1 MAKSKL
7 IKDTTRAEREEIIKL
22 ALAGCGNGSCDN
34 CGSCSL
40 GAGDPYGTYQP
51 YIDGEMEIADINMM
65 VAERNAKLFGLQWI
79 SRTSSA
85 LRNILPSITES
96 RPMAWWTA
104 ITAQAAAE
112 TSLPSARSATA
123 TSMSVPARN

>member
-65 VAERNAKLFGLQWI
+65 PAARNANSCALPRGSKPNPPPGLVGTAG
-79 SRTSSA
+79 RTSSYGQ
-85 LRNILPSITES
+85 
-96 RPMAWWTA
+96 
-104 ITAQAAAE
+104 QA
-112 TSLPSARSATA
+112 
-123 TSMSVPARN
+123 

>member
-1 MAKSKL
+1 MMGKGRRYLQDMRDRWQQANREYVMAKSKL

-65 VAERNAKLFGLQWI
+65 VAERNAKLFGLQ
-79 SRTSSA
+79 RG
-85 LRNILPSITES
+85 
-96 RPMAWWTA
+96 
-104 ITAQAAAE
+104 
-112 TSLPSARSATA
+112 
-123 TSMSVPARN
+123 

>member
-51 YIDGEMEIADINMM
+51 YIDGEMEIADINI
-65 VAERNAKLFGLQWI
+65 VPRLDSFATKCAHL
-79 SRTSSA
+79 
-85 LRNILPSITES
+85 LRLT
-96 RPMAWWTA
+96 
-104 ITAQAAAE
+104 QGC
-112 TSLPSARSATA
+112 
-123 TSMSVPARN
+123 

>member
-34 CGSCSL
+34 CGSRSL

-65 VAERNAKLFGLQWI
+65 VAERNAKLFGLQ
-79 SRTSSA
+79 RG
-85 LRNILPSITES
+85 
-96 RPMAWWTA
+96 
-104 ITAQAAAE
+104 
-112 TSLPSARSATA
+112 
-123 TSMSVPARN
+123 

>member
-40 GAGDPYGTYQP
+40 GLATHTAP
-51 YIDGEMEIADINMM
+51 
-65 VAERNAKLFGLQWI
+65 
-79 SRTSSA
+79 TSPT
-85 LRNILPSITES
+85 L
-96 RPMAWWTA
+96 TA
-104 ITAQAAAE
+104 RWKSP
-112 TSLPSARSATA
+112 TST
-123 TSMSVPARN
+123 

>member
-65 VAERNAKLFGLQWI
+65 VAERNAKLFGLQ
-79 SRTSSA
+79 RGLKTKA
-85 LRNILPSITES
+85 PPGLGRRDGADKQL
-96 RPMAWWTA
+96 
-104 ITAQAAAE
+104 
-112 TSLPSARSATA
+112 
-123 TSMSVPARN
+123 

>member
-22 ALAGCGNGSCDN
+22 ALAGCGNGSC
-34 CGSCSL
+34 CSL

-65 VAERNAKLFGLQWI
+65 VAERNAKLFGLQ
-79 SRTSSA
+79 RG
-85 LRNILPSITES
+85 
-96 RPMAWWTA
+96 
-104 ITAQAAAE
+104 
-112 TSLPSARSATA
+112 
-123 TSMSVPARN
+123 

>member
-40 GAGDPYGTYQP
+40 GAGDPYG
-51 YIDGEMEIADINMM
+51 IDQKE
-65 VAERNAKLFGLQWI
+65 
-79 SRTSSA
+79 TA
-85 LRNILPSITES
+85 LDRRRPVRHLP
-96 RPMAWWTA
+96 A
-104 ITAQAAAE
+104 
-112 TSLPSARSATA
+112 LH
-123 TSMSVPARN
+123 

>member
-22 ALAGCGNGSCDN
+22 ALAGCGNDSCDN

-65 VAERNAKLFGLQWI
+65 VAERNAKLFGLQRGWKTKTPPGLVGTAG
-79 SRTSSA
+79 RASSYGQ
-85 LRNILPSITES
+85 
-96 RPMAWWTA
+96 
-104 ITAQAAAE
+104 QA
-112 TSLPSARSATA
+112 
-123 TSMSVPARN
+123 

>member
-22 ALAGCGNGSCDN
+22 ALAGCGNGSCGNGSCDN

-65 VAERNAKLFGLQWI
+65 VAERNAKLFGLQ
-79 SRTSSA
+79 RG
-85 LRNILPSITES
+85 
-96 RPMAWWTA
+96 
-104 ITAQAAAE
+104 
-112 TSLPSARSATA
+112 
-123 TSMSVPARN
+123 

>member
-22 ALAGCGNGSCDN
+22 ALAGCGNG
-34 CGSCSL
+34 SL

-65 VAERNAKLFGLQWI
+65 VAERNAKLFGLQ
-79 SRTSSA
+79 RG
-85 LRNILPSITES
+85 
-96 RPMAWWTA
+96 
-104 ITAQAAAE
+104 
-112 TSLPSARSATA
+112 
-123 TSMSVPARN
+123 

>member
-40 GAGDPYGTYQP
+40 GAGNPYGTYQP

-65 VAERNAKLFGLQWI
+65 VAERNAKLFGLQ
-79 SRTSSA
+79 RGYKTKA
-85 LRNILPSITES
+85 PPGLVG
-96 RPMAWWTA
+96 TA
-104 ITAQAAAE
+104 GRAGSYGQQT
-112 TSLPSARSATA
+112 
-123 TSMSVPARN
+123 